1 MSRRHHPDPESTVS
15 LLTRR
20 QWLTQLPIPAVA
32 AAAIGA
38 IGARDLSAQ
47 SPMPTNSINDLGTR
61 IYNVR
66 DYGAKGDGNA
76 LDTDAVQAA
85 IDACTHDGGGTVL
98 VPSGTFQI
106 GTVELKSNVT
116 LHIAASGKLFG
127 SADGRQYHA
136 VDAIPLSGDTTL
148 NDGNWALLF
157 AVDAKNVTLEGP
169 GLIDGQGFQF
179 HSPVRGTPPPSGL
192 DGNSRPY
199 HLLAYRCEGLIVR
212 NIDLLDCAYHSLRII
227 QSKRVHMDGI
237 YIHNRVNGNNDGFH
251 FISSQYVTVTN
262 CTVLSQDDACALFG
276 SCKFV
281 TITNSVFSTRWS
293 VFRFG
298 GGFVENIAI
307 SNCVLYQVYGCPI
320 KFQGNPGSRYENI
333 SFSNLVLQDVTGPI
347 HVGVGPRPAR
357 ATTLGAPVTPS
368 TENYDASTGAP
379 RGTTTPAVLRNLS
392 FSNIHGTVTTDPPQL
407 AEAKVTSTAN
417 PRRSTPA
424 LRAELRCRCHHGEC
438 LAGEYPSGLW
448 RRRYRR
454 RWRAARSP
462 SSRGRVLHARPDACV
477 WALAHEGSASD
488 IAEHPSTGRDCRS
501 SSGGDSRSRAG
512 CCHQRSELSRAIW
525 RGAESA
531 LRFIDTTDVLVTAP
545 RLLTPA
551 GVFLQMEGAANEHI
565 TVDGGDISSKAHTPL
580 AVTNKAIA
588 ATPPRFAPEPPARA
602 FPPTP
607 KPQPTNPIPTHKPPP
622 LPPHTQQHPSNPP
635 LHQKSPSQFT
645 NPPSSPTNQTVPKKP
660 KLQHAR

>member
-1 MSRRHHPDPESTVS
+1 MNNSSSAPEITAN
-15 LLTRR
+15 LMTRR
-20 QWLTQLPIPAVA
+20 QWLGQLPIPMIA
-32 AAAIGA
+32 ATALGTIGA
-38 IGARDLSAQ
+38 GSLNAQ
-47 SPMPTNSINDLGTR
+47 TAAPASPGNDLGAR
-61 IYNVR
+61 IYNIR
-66 DYGAKGDGNA
+66 DFGAKGDGTS
-76 LDTDAVQAA
+76 LDTAAVQAA

-98 VPSGTFQI
+98 VPAGTFQI

-116 LHIAASGKLFG
+116 LHIAASGKLLG
-127 SADGRQYHA
+127 SADGKQYHA
-136 VDAIPLSGDTTL
+136 VAAIPLSGDTTL

-157 AVDAKNVTLEGP
+157 AVNAKNVTLEGP

-192 DGNSRPY
+192 GGNSRPY

-212 NIDLLDCAYHSLRII
+212 NIDLIDCAYHSLRII

-298 GGFVENIAI
+298 GGFAENIAI

-347 HVGVGPRPAR
+347 HVGVGPRAAR
-357 ATTLGAPVTPS
+357 ATTPGAPVTPS

-407 AEAKVTSTAN
+407 AEAKVTSTEN
-417 PRRSTPA
+417 PGEKHSCITLNCVGGATMENVSLDNIHLVFGGGGTAEDGARR
-424 LRAELRCRCHHGEC
+424 ELPQV
-438 LAGEYPSGLW
+438 AGEYFMLGPMPAYGL
-448 RRRYRR
+448 Y
-454 RWRAARSP
+454 ARGV
-462 SSRGRVLHARPDACV
+462 RGLTLQNIRLQVSTPDLRPAVILDHV
-477 WALAHEGSASD
+477 QDVTINGLNVEGN
-488 IAEHPSTGRDCRS
+488 P
-501 SSGGDSRSRAG
+501 
-512 CCHQRSELSRAIW
+512 
-525 RGAESA
+525 GAESA
-531 LRFIDTTDVLVTAP
+531 LRFIDSTDVLMTAP

-551 GVFLQMEGAANEHI
+551 GVFLEVAGPANQRI
-565 TVDGGDISSKAHTPL
+565 TIDGGDVSKAHTPL
-580 AVTNKAIA
+580 SLKDKAPNAAVKI
-588 ATPPRFAPEPPARA
+588 RA
-602 FPPTP
+602 
-607 KPQPTNPIPTHKPPP
+607 
-622 LPPHTQQHPSNPP
+622 
-635 LHQKSPSQFT
+635 
-645 NPPSSPTNQTVPKKP
+645 
-660 KLQHAR
+660 